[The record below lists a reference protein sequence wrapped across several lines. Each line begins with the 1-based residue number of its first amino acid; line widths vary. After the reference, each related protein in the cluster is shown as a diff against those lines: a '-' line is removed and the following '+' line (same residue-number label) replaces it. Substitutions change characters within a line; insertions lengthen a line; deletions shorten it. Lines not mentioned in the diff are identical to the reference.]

1 MPRRANFSRTGNP
14 QDVIEVVDD
23 TLAPPAPNE
32 VTIEIE
38 AAPVHIADLK
48 FMSGELP
55 FYRDLPATPGMEGI
69 GLIYAA
75 GRDVTNFNVGDRV
88 FLPVRGGGHGAWRQ
102 FVNLDETVP
111 IAAPAGDAA
120 QLSLMPINGITAYA
134 MLNGVLPL
142 RAGDTI
148 IQNAANSNCGRYLIA
163 LAKRSGVNVINVV
176 RREEVIPD
184 LEALGATHVLID
196 HDNLADEVRE
206 IMQGSPIKMGI
217 DAVAGQATQR
227 IADCVADGATIL
239 SYGMLSGEPCM
250 VRPETLFFR
259 NLTLKG
265 FLTFTISD
273 QFNEQQTED
282 MWSVLPQLVSSG
294 EIETKIAATYTLD
307 QVRDALAH
315 AGRTG
320 AERDGKVIIYPNG

>member
-1 MPRRANFSRTGNP
+1 MSRRANFARTGNP
-14 QDVIEVVDD
+14 LEVIEIVDD
-23 TLAPPAPNE
+23 ALAPPGPNE
-32 VTIEIE
+32 VTVEIE

-48 FMSGELP
+48 FLSGALP

-69 GLIYAA
+69 GLVYAV
-75 GRDVTNFNVGDRV
+75 GRNVTNFDVGDRV
-88 FLPVRGGGHGAWRQ
+88 FLPVRVGGHGAWRQ
-102 FVNLDETVP
+102 FVNLDESLP

-120 QLSLMPINGITAYA
+120 QLSLMPINGITSYT
-134 MLNGVLPL
+134 MLHGVMPL
-142 RAGDTI
+142 DPGDTI

-176 RREEVIPD
+176 RRKDVIPD

-196 HDNLADEVRE
+196 NEHLAEDVKD

-217 DAVAGQATQR
+217 DAVAGLATQR

-239 SYGMLSGEPCM
+239 SYGMLSGEPCI

-273 QFNEQQTED
+273 QFNDQQKEEI
-282 MWSVLPQLVSSG
+282 WSVLPQLVSAG
-294 EIETKIAATYTLD
+294 DIKTKIAATYTLD
-307 QVRDALAH
+307 EVRDALAH

-320 AERDGKVIIYPNG
+320 AERDGKVIICPNG

>member
-1 MPRRANFSRTGNP
+1 MPLRANFSKTGTP
-14 QDVIEVVDD
+14 VDVIEVVED
-23 TLAPPAPNE
+23 TLSPLGPHD

-69 GLIYAA
+69 GLVYAA
-75 GRDVTNFNVGDRV
+75 GRDVTKFNVGDRV
-88 FLPVRGGGHGAWRQ
+88 FLPVRVGGHGAWRQ
-102 FVNLDETVP
+102 FVNLHEDTP

-120 QLSLMPINGITAYA
+120 QLSLMPINGSTAYT
-134 MLNGVLPL
+134 MLHGVMPL
-142 RAGDTI
+142 QAGDTI

-163 LAKRSGVNVINVV
+163 LAKRLDINVISVV
-176 RREEVIPD
+176 RRQELIPE
-184 LEALGATHVLID
+184 LAALGSQHVIID
-196 HDNLADEVRE
+196 HDKLAEEVGD
-206 IMQGSPIKMGI
+206 IMKGTPVKMGI
-217 DAVAGQATQR
+217 DAVAGWATQR
-227 IADCVADGATIL
+227 IADSVADGSTIL
-239 SYGMLSGEPCM
+239 SYGMLSGDPCM

-273 QFNEQQTED
+273 RFNEKQTRE
-282 MWSVLPQLVSSG
+282 MWDVLPQLVSNG
-294 EIETKIAATYTLD
+294 DVETKIAATYSLD
-307 QVRDALAH
+307 QVRNAVAH

-320 AERDGKVIIYPNG
+320 TDRDGKIIIHPNT